1 MPPNGITI
9 TEPLNGS
16 HVSNASKMIIGTAD
30 PSSYVSVKID
40 GVEYVGSADEF
51 GDWSIS
57 PDAQADGVISIE

>member
-1 MPPNGITI
+1 
-9 TEPLNGS
+9 
-16 HVSNASKMIIGTAD
+16 MIIGTAD